1 MYRALRRALPPVLLA
16 TVGVT
21 SLAWALHT
29 VLVKAPPAI
38 DGTVTAPPTDLTL
51 WFNERPDL
59 SLSNIRLRAPD
70 STYVELG
77 AVKAGTDSTA
87 LTAPVHGTMKPGKYT
102 VLYRTAGD
110 DGHVMRGSYSFT
122 LHRPHPLVQRAP
134 RSLA

>member
-1 MYRALRRALPPVLLA
+1 MYRVFRRALLPVLLVSL
-16 TVGVT
+16 TVT

-29 VLVKAPPAI
+29 VLVKATPAI
-38 DGTVTAPPTDLTL
+38 DGTVKAAPADLTL

-70 STYVELG
+70 GTMIELG
-77 AVKAGTDSTA
+77 GVKAGTDSTA
-87 LTAPVHGTMKPGKYT
+87 LTVPVRGTMKPGKYM

-122 LHRPHPLVQRAP
+122 FQP
-134 RSLA
+134 

>member
-1 MYRALRRALPPVLLA
+1 MFRASRRALLPALIASLA
-16 TVGVT
+16 VT

-29 VLVKAPPAI
+29 VLVKATPAI
-38 DGTVTAPPTDLTL
+38 DGTVKTAPTELVL
-51 WFNERPDL
+51 WFNEHPDL

-70 STYVELG
+70 SAMVELG

-87 LTAPVHGTMKPGKYT
+87 ISAPIRGTLKPGKYT

-122 LHRPHPLVQRAP
+122 VQP
-134 RSLA
+134 

>member
-1 MYRALRRALPPVLLA
+1 MLRRARRALLPALLA
-16 TVGVT
+16 SAAIT

-29 VLVKAPPAI
+29 VLVKATPAI
-38 DGTVTAPPTDLTL
+38 DGIVKTAPVDLTL

-59 SLSNIRLRAPD
+59 TLSNLRPRAPV
-70 STYVELG
+70 STLVEQG

-87 LTAPVHGTMKPGKYT
+87 ITVPVRGTMKPGKYT

-122 LHRPHPLVQRAP
+122 FQP
-134 RSLA
+134 

>member
-1 MYRALRRALPPVLLA
+1 MFRAFRRALLPVLLA
-16 TVGVT
+16 TAGVT
-21 SLAWALHT
+21 TLAWALHT
-29 VLVKAPPAI
+29 TLVKAIPAI
-38 DGTVTAPPTDLTL
+38 DGTVSAAPTDLTL

-70 STYVELG
+70 SSYVELG

-87 LTAPVHGTMKPGKYT
+87 LTVPVRGTLKAGKYT

-122 LHRPHPLVQRAP
+122 FRP
-134 RSLA
+134 

>member
-1 MYRALRRALPPVLLA
+1 MLRRARRALFPALLA
-16 TVGVT
+16 SAAIT

-29 VLVKAPPAI
+29 VLVKATPAI
-38 DGTVTAPPTDLTL
+38 DGTVKTAPTDLTL

-59 SLSNIRLRAPD
+59 TLSNLRLRAPD
-70 STYVELG
+70 SSLVELG

-87 LTAPVHGTMKPGKYT
+87 ITVPVRGTMKPGKYT

-122 LHRPHPLVQRAP
+122 FQP
-134 RSLA
+134 

>member
-1 MYRALRRALPPVLLA
+1 MLL
-16 TVGVT
+16 VSLSVT

-29 VLVKAPPAI
+29 VLVKATPAV
-38 DGTVTAPPTDLTL
+38 DGTVKAAPTDLTL

-59 SLSNIRLRAPD
+59 SLSNIRLRGPD
-70 STYVELG
+70 SALVELG

-87 LTAPVHGTMKPGKYT
+87 LAAPVRGTLKPGKYT

-122 LHRPHPLVQRAP
+122 FQP
-134 RSLA
+134 

>member
-1 MYRALRRALPPVLLA
+1 MLRRARRALLPALLA
-16 TVGVT
+16 SAAIT

-29 VLVKAPPAI
+29 VLVKARPAI
-38 DGTVTAPPTDLTL
+38 DGIVKTAPVDLTL

-59 SLSNIRLRAPD
+59 TLSNLRLRAPD
-70 STYVELG
+70 SSLVELG

-87 LTAPVHGTMKPGKYT
+87 ITVPVRGTMKPGKYT

-122 LHRPHPLVQRAP
+122 FQP
-134 RSLA
+134 

>member
-1 MYRALRRALPPVLLA
+1 MFRRLHRALLPALLA
-16 TVGVT
+16 SAAVT

-29 VLVKAPPAI
+29 VLVKATPAI
-38 DGTVTAPPTDLTL
+38 DGTITTAPTDLTL

-59 SLSNIRLRAPD
+59 SLSNLRLRAPD
-70 STYVELG
+70 SSMVELG

-87 LTAPVHGTMKPGKYT
+87 ITVPVRGTLKPGKYT

-122 LHRPHPLVQRAP
+122 FHP
-134 RSLA
+134 